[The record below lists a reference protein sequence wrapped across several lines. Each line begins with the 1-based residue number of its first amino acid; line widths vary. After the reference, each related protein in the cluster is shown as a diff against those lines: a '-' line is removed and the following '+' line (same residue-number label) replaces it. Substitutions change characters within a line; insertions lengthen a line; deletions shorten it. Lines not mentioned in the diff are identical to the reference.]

1 MGPTAPAGPWGP
13 VAPTAPA
20 GPSGPVGPAAPA
32 APAGPVGPAGP
43 ATPAGP
49 WGPVAP
55 AAPAGPWG
63 PVAPSVYTK
72 LKAEIGLFYNLAV
85 LVGKIK
91 LNRNFT
97 TLMNIN
103 IFYQINQNSSV

>member
-1 MGPTAPAGPWGP
+1 MAPTAPAGPWGPVAPAAPAGPWGP

-20 GPSGPVGPAAPA
+20 GPWGPVAPTA
-32 APAGPVGPAGP
+32 
-43 ATPAGP
+43 PAGP

-72 LKAEIGLFYNLAV
+72 LKAEIFCNLAV
-85 LVGKIK
+85 RISKIK

-103 IFYQINQNSSV
+103 IFYQINQNPSV